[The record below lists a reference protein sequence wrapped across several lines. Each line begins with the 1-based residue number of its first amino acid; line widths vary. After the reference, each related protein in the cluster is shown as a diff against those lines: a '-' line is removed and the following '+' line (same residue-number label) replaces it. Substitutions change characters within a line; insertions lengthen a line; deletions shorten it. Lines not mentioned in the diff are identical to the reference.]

1 MHLLLREPIFILLL
15 EKLFNKNKMKKLNLI
30 GFSLLLFSCQTNK
43 IEVQYDKSK
52 TISIIKTNL
61 EAQEL
66 AWNTG
71 DLSTFMEHYW
81 KSDSMAFMGKT
92 GVTYGWQ
99 QTLDGYKA
107 GYPTQKEMGTLEF
120 EIKKLEVLSSDAAYM
135 LGSWNIERDT
145 LDVGGHF
152 SLIWK
157 KIAGHWVI
165 VTDHTS

>member
-1 MHLLLREPIFILLL
+1 
-15 EKLFNKNKMKKLNLI
+15 MKKLNLI

-43 IEVQYDKSK
+43 VEIPYDKSE

-71 DLSTFMEHYW
+71 DLSTFMEYYW

-99 QTLDGYKA
+99 QTLDAYKA
-107 GYPTQKEMGTLEF
+107 GYPTQKEMGILEF
-120 EIKKLEVLSSDAAYM
+120 EIKKLDVLSSDAAYM

-152 SLIWK
+152 SLILK

>member
-1 MHLLLREPIFILLL
+1 MHLLLREPIFILPL

-43 IEVQYDKSK
+43 VEIQYDKSE

-71 DLSTFMEHYW
+71 DLSTFMEYYW

-99 QTLDGYKA
+99 QTLDAYKA
-107 GYPTQKEMGTLEF
+107 GYPTQKEMGILEF
-120 EIKKLEVLSSDAAYM
+120 EIKKLDVLSSDAAYM

-152 SLIWK
+152 SLILK

>member
-1 MHLLLREPIFILLL
+1 MHLLLREPIFILPL

-43 IEVQYDKSK
+43 VEIQYDKSE

-99 QTLDGYKA
+99 QTLDAYKA
-107 GYPTQKEMGTLEF
+107 GYPTQKEMGILEF
-120 EIKKLEVLSSDAAYM
+120 EIKKLDVLSSDAAYM

>member
-1 MHLLLREPIFILLL
+1 MHLLLREPIFILPL

-43 IEVQYDKSK
+43 VEIQYDKSE

-71 DLSTFMEHYW
+71 DLSTFMEYYW

-99 QTLDGYKA
+99 QTLDAYKA
-107 GYPTQKEMGTLEF
+107 GYPTQKEMGILEF
-120 EIKKLEVLSSDAAYM
+120 EIKKLDVLSSDAAYM

>member
-43 IEVQYDKSK
+43 VEIPYDKSE

-99 QTLDGYKA
+99 QTLDAYKA
-107 GYPTQKEMGTLEF
+107 GYPTQKEMGILEF
-120 EIKKLEVLSSDAAYM
+120 EIKKLDVLSSDAAYM

-152 SLIWK
+152 SLILK

>member
-1 MHLLLREPIFILLL
+1 MHLLLREPIFILPL

-43 IEVQYDKSK
+43 VEIPYDKSE

-71 DLSTFMEHYW
+71 DLSTFMEYYW
-81 KSDSMAFMGKT
+81 KSDSMAFVGKT

-99 QTLDGYKA
+99 QTLDAYKA
-107 GYPTQKEMGTLEF
+107 GYPTQKEMGILEF
-120 EIKKLEVLSSDAAYM
+120 EIKKLDVLSSDAAYM

-152 SLIWK
+152 SLILK

>member
-1 MHLLLREPIFILLL
+1 MHLLLREPIFILPL

-43 IEVQYDKSK
+43 VEIPYDKSE

-71 DLSTFMEHYW
+71 DLSTFMEYYW

-99 QTLDGYKA
+99 QTLDAYKA
-107 GYPTQKEMGTLEF
+107 GYPTQKEMGILEF
-120 EIKKLEVLSSDAAYM
+120 EIKKLDVLSSDAAYM

-152 SLIWK
+152 SLILK

>member
-1 MHLLLREPIFILLL
+1 M

-43 IEVQYDKSK
+43 VEIPYDKSE

-99 QTLDGYKA
+99 QTLDAYKA
-107 GYPTQKEMGTLEF
+107 GYPTQKEMGILEF
-120 EIKKLEVLSSDAAYM
+120 EIKKLDVLSSDAAYM

-152 SLIWK
+152 SLILK

>member
-1 MHLLLREPIFILLL
+1 MHLLLREPIFILPL

-43 IEVQYDKSK
+43 VEIPYDKSE

-99 QTLDGYKA
+99 QTLDAYKA
-107 GYPTQKEMGTLEF
+107 GYPTQKEMGILEF
-120 EIKKLEVLSSDAAYM
+120 EIKKLDVLSSDAAYM

-152 SLIWK
+152 SLILK

>member
-1 MHLLLREPIFILLL
+1 MHLLLREPIFILPL

-43 IEVQYDKSK
+43 VEIQYDKSE

-99 QTLDGYKA
+99 QTLDAYKA
-107 GYPTQKEMGTLEF
+107 GYPTQKEMGILEF
-120 EIKKLEVLSSDAAYM
+120 EIKKLDVLSSDAAYM

-152 SLIWK
+152 SLILK

>member
-1 MHLLLREPIFILLL
+1 
-15 EKLFNKNKMKKLNLI
+15 MKKLNLI

-43 IEVQYDKSK
+43 VEIPYDKSE

-99 QTLDGYKA
+99 QTLDAYKA
-107 GYPTQKEMGTLEF
+107 GYPTQKEMGILEF
-120 EIKKLEVLSSDAAYM
+120 EIKKLDVLSSDAAYM

-152 SLIWK
+152 SLILK

>member
-1 MHLLLREPIFILLL
+1 L

-43 IEVQYDKSK
+43 VEIPYDKSE

-99 QTLDGYKA
+99 QTLDAYKA
-107 GYPTQKEMGTLEF
+107 GYPTQKEMGILEF
-120 EIKKLEVLSSDAAYM
+120 EIKKLDVLSSDAAYM

-152 SLIWK
+152 SLILK

>member
-1 MHLLLREPIFILLL
+1 MHLLLREPIFILPL

-43 IEVQYDKSK
+43 VEIPYDKSE

-99 QTLDGYKA
+99 QTLDAYKA
-107 GYPTQKEMGTLEF
+107 GYPTQKEMGILEF
-120 EIKKLEVLSSDAAYM
+120 EIKKLDVLSSDAAYM

-152 SLIWK
+152 SLILK
-157 KIAGHWVI
+157 KIVGHWVI